1 MKTAVSGIPS
11 SNIQTIEIFCPFRS
25 YAFIKEQIGQCKVK
39 KRLELYMAVLLLV
52 AVCLLSRRGAVLVN
66 SLNAQKEK
74 PCIVLDAGH
83 GGDDPGKVGVHGE
96 LEKDINLSI
105 VKLLEKKLTDAGV
118 AVVLTRNSDQGLD
131 DPGSSN
137 HKVSDM
143 RNRCELI
150 DKTKPEFTVS
160 IHQNSYPEEP
170 ISGAQC
176 FYFGQSAAGKELAE
190 VLQEKLRQ
198 RLNPDN
204 HRQAKANESY
214 YLLKKTSS
222 PTVIVECGFLSN
234 SAESELL
241 STEEY
246 QDKVAQAICEGILEY
261 LGIEVQDATEAVITT
276 EATEL

>member
-1 MKTAVSGIPS
+1 
-11 SNIQTIEIFCPFRS
+11 
-25 YAFIKEQIGQCKVK
+25 
-39 KRLELYMAVLLLV
+39 MAVLLLV
-52 AVCLLSRRGAVLVN
+52 AVCLLSRKGAVLVN

-83 GGDDPGKVGVHGE
+83 GGDDPGKIGVHGE

-118 AVVLTRNSDQGLD
+118 EVVLTRKSDQGLHD
-131 DPGSSN
+131 AGSSN

-150 DKTKPEFTVS
+150 DRQQPEFTVS
-160 IHQNSYPEEP
+160 IHQNSYSQEP

-176 FYFGQSAAGKELAE
+176 FYYGQSAAGRELAE

-234 SAESELL
+234 NAESKLL

-261 LGIEVQDATEAVITT
+261 LGIEAENASESVTTT
-276 EATEL
+276 ESTEL